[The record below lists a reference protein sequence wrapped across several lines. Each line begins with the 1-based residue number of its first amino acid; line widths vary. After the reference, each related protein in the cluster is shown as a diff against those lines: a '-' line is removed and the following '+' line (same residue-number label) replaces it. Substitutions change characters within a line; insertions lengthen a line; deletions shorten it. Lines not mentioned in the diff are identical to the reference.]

1 MIGISASVM
10 SSSTES
16 PARSV
21 RILWLSKG
29 LGRGGAEQLLVSAA
43 ERIDR
48 SRFQLEVAYV
58 LPWKDA
64 LVPDFERLGVSTHC
78 LGSSRAADVRWIPRL
93 RSLVRQGRFD
103 LVHTHMPLVA
113 TAART
118 VSRRSVRIIHTE
130 HNTWEHYRFATRWG
144 NRLTYPRNV
153 AVIAV
158 SHAVATS
165 IKRCPTV
172 RTWPTVH
179 VIHHGAEAPALRSLA
194 PEARMRARLALGLPQ
209 DALVVGSIGNF
220 TPKKD
225 HRTLLEATAK
235 ARESYGELRLV
246 LVGSGPLEH
255 ELREIARSLGLAEW
269 VLFAGSRDDA
279 AQLLPAFDVFALS
292 SRNEGLP
299 IALLEAMA
307 AGVPSVATSV
317 GGVPEII
324 TGGREG
330 LLVPYGDADVL
341 ADALITMLSD
351 PDFRNSAGAYA
362 AQTSR
367 RFDITQAVHEIETVY
382 LEALASSPPRG
393 RAELSNSYKTSP

>member
-1 MIGISASVM
+1 M
-10 SSSTES
+10 SSSSES
-16 PARSV
+16 DPRSA

-64 LVPDFERLGVSTHC
+64 LAPDLERLGVSTHC
-78 LGSSRAADVRWIPRL
+78 LGGSRAADVRWIPRL

-113 TAART
+113 LAART
-118 VSRRSVRIIHTE
+118 VSRRGVRIVHTE

-144 NRLTYPRNV
+144 NRLTYSRNV

-165 IKRCPTV
+165 IRRVPTV

-179 VIHHGAEAPALRSLA
+179 VIHHGAELPASRPLE
-194 PEARMRARLALGLPQ
+194 PEARIRARRELGLRQ
-209 DALVVGSIGNF
+209 EALVVGSVGNF
-220 TPKKD
+220 TPKKG
-225 HRTLLEATAK
+225 HRTLLEATAR
-235 ARESYGELRLV
+235 ARESHGELHLV

-255 ELREIARSLGLAEW
+255 DLRETARSLGLVDR
-269 VLFAGSRDDA
+269 VLFVGSRDDA

-317 GGVPEII
+317 GGVPEVI

-330 LLVPYGDADVL
+330 LLVPYGDATAL
-341 ADALITMLSD
+341 ADALITMLGD
-351 PDFRNSAGAYA
+351 PDFRSTASAYA
-362 AQTSR
+362 ARTSR
-367 RFDITQAVHEIETVY
+367 RFDIKQAVHEIEAVY
-382 LEALASSPPRG
+382 LEALASSPR
-393 RAELSNSYKTSP
+393 RAVRS